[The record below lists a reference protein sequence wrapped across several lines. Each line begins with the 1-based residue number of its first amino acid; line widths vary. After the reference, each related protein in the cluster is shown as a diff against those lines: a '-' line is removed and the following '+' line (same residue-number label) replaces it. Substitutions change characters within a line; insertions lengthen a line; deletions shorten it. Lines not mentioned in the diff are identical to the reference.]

1 MNVEWILAKS
11 DLFRSLKPEHRKK
24 IAEICIPKLLK
35 KREMLFREGEKGFA
49 VYLCAWGS
57 IQLYKTSPSGEEIV
71 IRVAKP
77 GELFGE
83 LILFETD
90 RYPVSAMA
98 LEPSEV
104 YLLPKF
110 QFECLLEDPYF
121 RKDFI
126 AHLMKKLRY
135 LTEQLYRMSAF
146 SPEERFLQFLRERY
160 GNQSEIRISFPKKDM
175 ASVIG
180 ITPEAFSRML
190 RRLEKEGILEWKGRR
205 IRVWERGKN
214 EESCQGK

>member
-1 MNVEWILAKS
+1 MKIEWILAQS
-11 DLFRSLKPEHRKK
+11 DLFQSLKSEHQKM

-35 KREMLFREGEKGFA
+35 KREMLFQEGEKGYA
-49 VYLCAWGS
+49 VYLCRWGS
-57 IQLYKTSPSGEEIV
+57 IQLYKMSPSGEEIV
-71 IRVAKP
+71 IKVVKP

-83 LILFETD
+83 VILFETD

-110 QFECLLEDPYF
+110 QFECLLEDPHF

-126 AHLMKKLRY
+126 RHLMKKLRY
-135 LTEQLYRMSAF
+135 LTEQLYRMSVF
-146 SPEERFLQFLRERY
+146 SPEERFLLFLKERY
-160 GNQSEIRISFPKKDM
+160 GDKSEIRIAFSKK
-175 ASVIG
+175 AVARIIG

-190 RRLEKEGILEWKGRR
+190 RRLEKEKILEWKGQR
-205 IRVWERGKN
+205 IRVLGEFRKG
-214 EESCQGK
+214 